1 MRHASEIVQSQIANG
16 LSIAGQQPHLKNFSF
31 SLREVR
37 GNVKRRGLRSCSIAP
52 KKPSVPLD
60 RWVLKKERKK
70 QLLFDGERE
79 SWLLHAHTRASQ
91 CMIILLDS
99 LSILPFEAVVRYAH
113 TVSVN

>member
-79 SWLLHAHTRASQ
+79 RELAFTCSHKSFSMHDNSFRFSLHPPIRGSGPIRAY
-91 CMIILLDS
+91 S
-99 LSILPFEAVVRYAH
+99 LC
-113 TVSVN
+113 